1 MGLKQG
7 TKVTWRNQHSD
18 SYAKSSY
25 DEALSKLKSSISG
38 LRKRIQLYGGTNI
51 YTIRN
56 QRRGKLDKKM
66 LHKIPL
72 GRTDL
77 FKNIVI
83 DEDKPLDVC
92 LLVDE
97 SGSMGTYKMERAR
110 ETAIA
115 LREALK
121 DNQALNLWVHGHTAD
136 GYHWDGIGETNMSVY
151 WSPTYKSDIKAMGAM
166 TSRSENRDGMA
177 ILASADRVK
186 HETPSIG
193 SNKLMI
199 VISDG
204 DPSAKDYRY
213 QDGVQHTKKAVKHLE
228 GQGWGI
234 IQIGIS
240 GAREHIMSQMFKN
253 YILVDDTAQLTN
265 SVSKIIRRVIKV

>member
-1 MGLKQG
+1 MKSPIAGLK
-7 TKVTWRNQHSD
+7 
-18 SYAKSSY
+18 
-25 DEALSKLKSSISG
+25 
-38 LRKRIQLYGGTNI
+38 KRISLYGDTKM

-77 FKNIVI
+77 FKNIII

-97 SGSMGTYKMERAR
+97 SGSMGYSKMDRAR
-110 ETAIA
+110 ETAVA

-121 DNQALNLWVHGHTAD
+121 DNQALNLWVFGHTAD
-136 GYHWDGIGETNMSVY
+136 GYDWHQKGETNMSVY
-151 WSPTYKSDIKAMGAM
+151 WSPTYQADLKAMGAM
-166 TSRSENRDGMA
+166 KARAENRDGMA
-177 ILASADRVK
+177 ILASADKVRA
-186 HETPSIG
+186 ESPSSS

-204 DPSAKDYRY
+204 EPSAEGYRG
-213 QDGVQHTKKAVKHLE
+213 DMGSQHTKKVVKHLE
-228 GQGWGI
+228 GQGWNI
-234 IQIGIS
+234 IQIGIR
-240 GAREHIMSQMFKN
+240 GAREWRMKEMFTN
-253 YILVDDTAQLTN
+253 YLLLEDDNQLAN
-265 SVSKIIRRVIKV
+265 QVSKVIRKVIKV